1 MLDASRPAG
10 EAASPATATPTGIG
24 PRSLSQAP
32 DAGSPDSSPAQE
44 PEPESAQDPES
55 AHAAPSPPG
64 RVRRVLLGLAVLLLA
79 ALLVVPNEL
88 GRLVPAA
95 FLRIPVDGLVA
106 VALAV
111 LLPARF
117 RRVAVPVTGVLLG
130 LLTILK
136 IISLGFSAV
145 LDRPFHPVLDWPFLV
160 AGADYLRQSSGPAA
174 MWAAAAA
181 ALLLALAVLLLVM
194 AAYRHAARLALRHRT
209 AAARTVAGL
218 AAAWTA
224 CALAGVQLVP
234 GVPVAARDSYD
245 QVNQVRAGAQD
256 ERVFGT
262 LLSTDAYRDTPTG
275 DLLTA
280 LRGKDVIVAFVES
293 YGRIALTDPELS
305 AQVGPALDAGNAR
318 LRAAGYAARSAWLTS
333 PTTGGGSWLAQST
346 LLSGLWIDNQQRYQT
361 MMASDRFTLPAAFGR
376 AGWRTVAVMP
386 ATTTPWPEGAVYGYD
401 QLYTAPD
408 LGYKGPRYSFAT
420 MPDQYTLHTFQQRE
434 RAPGHLP
441 LMAVIPLISSHS
453 PWEPVPK
460 MLPWDSVG
468 DGSVYDTAAGS
479 DDPAEIV
486 EKRDRDRV
494 RHAYRNAIT
503 YSVSTLVSYV
513 ETYGGDDLVLVF
525 LGDHQPS
532 PSVSG
537 QNASRDSPITVVA
550 RDPAVLDRITAW
562 NWQDG
567 LHPGPDAPVWRMDAF
582 RDRFLAAYAR

>member
-1 MLDASRPAG
+1 ML
-10 EAASPATATPTGIG
+10 
-24 PRSLSQAP
+24 
-32 DAGSPDSSPAQE
+32 
-44 PEPESAQDPES
+44 
-55 AHAAPSPPG
+55 
-64 RVRRVLLGLAVLLLA
+64 LAVAVVLLLV
-79 ALLVVPNEL
+79 LLIVPNEL
-88 GRLVPAA
+88 GRLTPAA
-95 FLRIPVDGLVA
+95 LLRIPVDGLAA

-111 LLPARF
+111 LLPTRF
-117 RRVAVPVTGVLLG
+117 RRVAVPVAGVLLG
-130 LLTILK
+130 VLTILK

-174 MWAAAAA
+174 MWAAVAG
-181 ALLLALAVLLLVM
+181 ALLLALGMLLLVV
-194 AAYRHAARLALRHRT
+194 AAYRHATRLALRHRT
-209 AAARTVAGL
+209 ATTRTIAALT
-218 AAAWTA
+218 AAWAA

-245 QVNQVRAGAQD
+245 QVIQVRTGAQD
-256 ERVFGT
+256 EQVFGA
-262 LLSTDAYRDTPTG
+262 LLSTDAYRATPAG

-293 YGRIALTDPELS
+293 YGRVAIDDPELS
-305 AQVGPALDAGNAR
+305 AQVGPALDAGNDR
-318 LRAAGYAARSAWLTS
+318 LRAAGYTARSAWLTS

-346 LLSGLWIDNQQRYQT
+346 LLSGVWIDNQQRYTT

-386 ATTTPWPEGAVYGYD
+386 ATTTAWPEGAVYGYD

-408 LGYKGPRYSFAT
+408 LGYRGPRYSFAT

-441 LMAVIPLISSHS
+441 VMAVIPLISSHS

-460 MLPWDSVG
+460 MLPWDAVG

-494 RHAYRNAIT
+494 RHAYRNAVT
-503 YSVSTLVSYV
+503 YSVNTLVSYL

-537 QNASRDSPITVVA
+537 QRASRDAPITIVA
-550 RDPAVLDRITAW
+550 RDPAVLDRITSW
-562 NWQDG
+562 SWQDG
-567 LHPGPDAPVWRMDAF
+567 LKPGPTAPVWRMDTF
-582 RDRFLAAYAR
+582 RDHFLSAYAR